1 MANAKTSGGFI
12 WIWLSG
18 IWDKQGISETLMK
31 GLPQVYERKFNI
43 YHQKDGTIRE
53 KGFPHVFLLP
63 PCSETNL
70 RPPTHCP
77 LSLWTDTF
85 HWAIWSDAG
94 TMLMLKVTEILLDQR
109 SRRIVTDYRHSLL
122 ERLFYTWVELLAGR
136 SLCLQFKVGSSG
148 QLCWPALD

>member
-85 HWAIWSDAG
+85 PPH
-94 TMLMLKVTEILLDQR
+94 
-109 SRRIVTDYRHSLL
+109 
-122 ERLFYTWVELLAGR
+122 FLAGEMWQNSPVAWQEGEKTLIWVPVTALTHTGSDLNVSESSVSHLWDAVNNAWGGEVKR
-136 SLCLQFKVGSSG
+136 SV
-148 QLCWPALD
+148 